1 MFDYKKFE
9 TDLVAAMENTLRNW
23 AEEYDDLYILSL
35 DCARD
40 MTSVGFI
47 ANTQQHLEEE
57 ADADDEDYWYYK
69 YCEDE
74 WELFEAGGQAKE
86 ISVYMKQYIEENDVR
101 FTNPDTFEFTE
112 EFEAHCDQMIDA
124 CEQAVRRLRQS
135 VHQDFPKLLLAFNI
149 REYLDAEARAV
160 FFASVNNKE
169 ASQEYAA
176 HLEDFE

>member
-1 MFDYKKFE
+1 
-9 TDLVAAMENTLRNW
+9 
-23 AEEYDDLYILSL
+23 
-35 DCARD
+35 
-40 MTSVGFI
+40 
-47 ANTQQHLEEE
+47 
-57 ADADDEDYWYYK
+57 
-69 YCEDE
+69 
-74 WELFEAGGQAKE
+74 
-86 ISVYMKQYIEENDVR
+86 MKQYIEENDVR